1 MLATPADDED
11 VLPDLKAAFPEV
23 LDAMAEIPRL
33 AADIP
38 RRSWWKGPGS

>member
-1 MLATPADDED
+1 MLATPADDE
-11 VLPDLKAAFPEV
+11 DLKAAFPEV